1 MSSLYYY
8 AIYKPFGMLSQFTSE
23 GGHDTLKSLFEF
35 PSDVYPVG
43 RLDTDSEGLLV
54 LTNDRQL
61 NHRLLSPDFGHARVY
76 LIQVE
81 GEITG
86 EACQQLQKG
95 VSITVNG
102 KKHVADAVEAK
113 KVDSPDWLAER
124 TPPVRFRKS
133 VPTSWMEMVL
143 KEGKNRQVRK
153 MTAATGFPTLR
164 LVRTRI
170 EKLTLDDMKP
180 REVKTLSRQEAYSL
194 LNLR

>member
-1 MSSLYYY
+1 MSSLHYY
-8 AIYKPFGMLSQFTSE
+8 AIYKPFGMMSQFTSE
-23 GGHDTLKSLFEF
+23 GGHETLKSLFDF

-54 LTNDRQL
+54 LTNDRML
-61 NHRLLSPDFGHARVY
+61 NNRLLNPDFGHDRVY

-81 GEITG
+81 GEVTG
-86 EACQQLQKG
+86 EACLQLQKG

-102 KKHVADAVEAK
+102 KKHFAEAVEAK
-113 KVDSPDWLAER
+113 RVDIPDWLPER
-124 TPPVRFRKS
+124 NPPVRFRKS
-133 VPTSWMEMVL
+133 VPTSWMELVL
-143 KEGKNRQVRK
+143 TEGKNRQVRK

-170 EKLTLDDMKP
+170 EKLRLDDMKP
-180 REVKTLSRQEAYSL
+180 RQVKPLSRQEAYSL